1 MIITMRS
8 KLLNVI
14 SLSLILLPG
23 LCGCSD
29 PPDDADLADGLENS
43 YADYMRIVTQCGQY
57 PELQEIDSKNIERRN
72 GAPQQYAKLTA
83 ADAEVYDSIQKT
95 VGQLGVLWVRCER
108 DKDDPKHSLEAVSF
122 EFYHSQLTTYGPR
135 SDKGIE
141 YLFVDEAN
149 QKRLVAQGWDT
160 PMQRKNW
167 YYYRFSN

>member
-1 MIITMRS
+1 MIIIMRS
-8 KLLNVI
+8 KLLNGI
-14 SLSLILLPG
+14 SLSLILLSG

-29 PPDDADLADGLENS
+29 PPDDVDLSGSLENS
-43 YADYMRIVTQCGQY
+43 YADYMHIVTQCGQY
-57 PELQEIDSKNIERRN
+57 PDLQEIDSRDMEWHN
-72 GAPQQYAKLTA
+72 GPPHQYAKPTG
-83 ADAEVYDSIQKT
+83 ADAEAYHSIQKT
-95 VGQLGVLWVRCER
+95 VDQLGALWVRCER
-108 DKDDPKHSLEAVSF
+108 NKDDPKHPLEAVSF

-141 YLFVDEAN
+141 YLFVDEAD